1 MMNLDKIFITINEAI
16 ATMQYYAMVVVA
28 CAALWYV
35 LFRLFMK
42 LYSVVFEIQTTEYI
56 NNIPVFWNCSKKKRR
71 EILEVLTELPG
82 AMCYTFAQKEYQLSI
97 LGHESYAKGPD
108 KKVSLTS
115 VGLFCPAEKMIFID
129 ADRPLEEVKDT
140 IYHEFGHFC
149 DWIAGNGEVYGSDI
163 NGETLQLYFDS
174 LYNENIPEYY
184 RSNVREFVA
193 YCASKFYCKPSVLS
207 SEMLVLG
214 EACFQFSFKEANAL
228 SKATEHT

>member
-1 MMNLDKIFITINEAI
+1 MNLDKIFITINEAI

-149 DWIAGNGEVYGSDI
+149 DWIAGNEQDYKSEANEEI
-163 NGETLQLYFDS
+163 CKLYAELLFDAK
-174 LYNENIPEYY
+174 IPEYY
-184 RSNVREFVA
+184 RSNAQEFVA
-193 YCASKFYCKPSVLS
+193 YCASKFYCKPSVLDDR
-207 SEMLVLG
+207 MLAIG
-214 EACFQFSFKEANAL
+214 KACFEDSFE
-228 SKATEHT
+228 KAKSLGRSNV